1 MKKLNIHLT
10 ATAVLIG
17 TLTYGMAADR
27 DATTELVAKSD
38 PFLQD
43 VRVVCDQYGSCWDAG
58 PGYGYEY
65 RPPSKWERKGFCPP
79 GQAKKGNC

>member
-1 MKKLNIHLT
+1 MIKLRMVLC
-10 ATAVLIG
+10 AAVVLCFAQTTG
-17 TLTYGMAADR
+17 GALSLSSAPVAGADR
-27 DATTELVAKSD
+27 IVQDA
-38 PFLQD
+38 
-43 VRVVCDQYGSCWDAG
+43 RVVCDQYGSCWDAG